1 MLEPREAQVMLE
13 PREIQERPVPMLK
26 MVKLEDQ
33 EPKEKSDQKVFIE
46 SGIEILDRN
55 KL

>member
-1 MLEPREAQVMLE
+1 MLEPREAQEIKE
-13 PREIQERPVPMLK
+13 PKEIQERPEPMLK
-26 MVKLEDQ
+26 MVQLEDQ

-55 KL
+55 EL